1 MKSISYETIRKALDW
16 SYDKAVNGVA
26 GLDSAQELAE
36 SYLKKHANV
45 DDAIKSL
52 VRWQITKATTSGF
65 LTGLPGVFAIP
76 VTLPANITSVL
87 YIQIRMIAAIA
98 YMKGNDIKSD
108 QVKTLVYACL
118 VGNGAIELLK
128 GAGITIGK
136 KLTQQ
141 FIKNISTQVIKEIN
155 KKVGFRL
162 LTKFGEKGVVNLG
175 KLIPVLSGIFGGTV
189 DAVTTRGIAKISQ
202 KVFL

>member
-108 QVKTLVYACL
+108 QVKALVYVCL

-128 GAGITIGK
+128 GVGITIGE

>member
-1 MKSISYETIRKALDW
+1 MKLISYETIRKALDW

-26 GLDSAQELAE
+26 GLDSVQELAE

-65 LTGLPGVFAIP
+65 LTGLPGLIAMP
-76 VTLPANITSVL
+76 ATLPANITSVL
-87 YIQIRMIAAIA
+87 YIQIRMIATIA
-98 YMKGNDIKSD
+98 YMKGYDIKSG
-108 QVKTLVYACL
+108 QVKTLVYVCL

-128 GAGITIGK
+128 VAGITIGK

-175 KLIPVLSGIFGGTV
+175 KLIPVLGGMIGGAV
-189 DAVTTRGIAKISQ
+189 DAMTTRSIAKISQ

>member
-108 QVKTLVYACL
+108 QVKALVYVCL

>member
-1 MKSISYETIRKALDW
+1 MKLISYETIRKALDW

-45 DDAIKSL
+45 DAIKSL

-65 LTGLPGVFAIP
+65 LTGLPGVFAMP
-76 VTLPANITSVL
+76 ATLPANITSVL

-141 FIKNISTQVIKEIN
+141 FIKNI
-155 KKVGFRL
+155 
-162 LTKFGEKGVVNLG
+162 GEFTSLANTHCQHSS
-175 KLIPVLSGIFGGTV
+175 IQTC
-189 DAVTTRGIAKISQ
+189 
-202 KVFL
+202 

>member
-108 QVKTLVYACL
+108 QVKALVYVCL

-128 GAGITIGK
+128 GVGITIGE

-175 KLIPVLSGIFGGTV
+175 KLIPVLGGIFGGTV